1 MTADL
6 HYFSADDLKDLSV
19 LAEKVKGLSVWYGAR
34 IVVEAWSK
42 NDKQPIAWVEC
53 HPEDGAPIV
62 RFAPEPD
69 DKEGPHD

>member
-19 LAEKVKGLSVWYGAR
+19 LAEKVRSVSVWYGAR

-42 NDKQPIAWVEC
+42 SDNQPIAWVEC
-53 HPEDGAPIV
+53 HPEDDSPTV